1 MQIQFQP
8 FTHSTDTGRLPEDS
22 ERLAIPEL
30 SDGFDR
36 ELSSLAD
43 GVAGSMTPV
52 SYYSDRVPCGLYAIH
67 ISLTAVEEAEQ
78 IFLFTGR
85 KLMRDIISLKKGE
98 RYERTFTSP

>member
-8 FTHSTDTGRLPEDS
+8 FTHSTDTGRLPGDS

-67 ISLTAVEEAEQ
+67 ISLTPWKRQSRFFSSPEEN
-78 IFLFTGR
+78 FCG
-85 KLMRDIISLKKGE
+85 IS
-98 RYERTFTSP
+98 SP

>member
-78 IFLFTGR
+78 IFSSPEENFCG
-85 KLMRDIISLKKGE
+85 IS
-98 RYERTFTSP
+98 SP